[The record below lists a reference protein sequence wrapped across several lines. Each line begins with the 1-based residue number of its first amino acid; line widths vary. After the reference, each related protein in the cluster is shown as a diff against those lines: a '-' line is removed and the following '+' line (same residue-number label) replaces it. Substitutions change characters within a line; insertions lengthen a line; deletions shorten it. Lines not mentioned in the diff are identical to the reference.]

1 MLYKINSLTSQ
12 PSKWFVSLQQ
22 ADFEKTAKSGALA
35 NTEHSAML
43 CRASEADQK
52 AQPWRYPAMNCGQV
66 STDSKS
72 QDQRRTVTTELA
84 ILCTEVRWSEVKI
97 LGEMCVLSLIYSYV
111 AICRFCAICCLIMIC
126 FSLLLYNYSTQVFL
140 IFFYV
145 CFLFCVF
152 CVVLFC
158 VLFLLLYIAVS
169 LLFLY
174 KFTNHWHRVETN
186 CSKQTSH
193 HIITKGTEPIFE
205 VKPTAQQIVTL
216 TLR

>member
-84 ILCTEVRWSEVKI
+84 ILCTEVR
-97 LGEMCVLSLIYSYV
+97 
-111 AICRFCAICCLIMIC
+111 
-126 FSLLLYNYSTQVFL
+126 
-140 IFFYV
+140 
-145 CFLFCVF
+145 
-152 CVVLFC
+152 
-158 VLFLLLYIAVS
+158 
-169 LLFLY
+169 
-174 KFTNHWHRVETN
+174 
-186 CSKQTSH
+186 
-193 HIITKGTEPIFE
+193 
-205 VKPTAQQIVTL
+205 
-216 TLR
+216 